1 MICGIWN
8 VHGFSR
14 KLQEV
19 QILIEEVNNI
29 KGNTFASL
37 KPRKEENAILD

>member
-8 VHGFSR
+8 VNSFSR

-19 QILIEEVNNI
+19 IEEANNI